1 MLTEL
6 IGRVSGGEDLSMQ
19 EMSDAIHL
27 IMQGECEDEK
37 IGLLL
42 MALKT
47 KGETID
53 EVAGA
58 ADAMR
63 KHMTKIRSDR
73 EELLD
78 TCGTGGSGRGTFNIS
93 TASAIVTAAA
103 GVPVAKHGN
112 RAMSSKTGSADVLA
126 ELGVNIE
133 ATIEQVERCLDKL
146 GLCFC
151 FAPLMHQSM
160 KHVGPVRKKLGV
172 RTIFNL
178 LGPLCNPAGACY
190 QLLGV
195 GIPEIRPLIAGALMR
210 LGTRRALVVAGE
222 DGMDEVSLAGKTD
235 VTEVGPDDS
244 TEFVWNPEIFGMES
258 AGSEGMKAETPSQ
271 SADIIRKL
279 LDGEKGPSRDVVVL
293 NSAAALWLAGKEN
306 NPVACAELTAE
317 AIDSGAAKDLLAKLA
332 EESSC

>member
-6 IGRVSGGEDLSMQ
+6 IGRVSGGQDLSMA
-19 EMSDAIHL
+19 EMSSAINL
-27 IMQGECEDEK
+27 IMQGKCDDET

-42 MALKT
+42 MALRT

-58 ADAMR
+58 AAAMR
-63 KHMTKIRSDR
+63 AHMTRIRSDR
-73 EELLD
+73 DELLD

-93 TASAIVTAAA
+93 TAAAIVTAAA

-126 ELGVNIE
+126 ELGVDIE
-133 ATIEQVERCLDKL
+133 ASVEQVERCLDKL
-146 GLCFC
+146 GICFC

-160 KHVGPVRKKLGV
+160 KYVGPVRRKLGV

-195 GIPEIRPLIAGALMR
+195 GIPEIRPLMAGALER
-210 LGTRRALVVAGE
+210 LGARRALVVSGE
-222 DGMDEVSLAGKTD
+222 DGMDEVTLSGTTN
-235 VTEVGPDDS
+235 VTEVEHGDT
-244 TEFVWNPEIFGMES
+244 TEFTWNPSVFGLEPAGTELMQASTPAAS
-258 AGSEGMKAETPSQ
+258 AEL
-271 SADIIRKL
+271 IRRI
-279 LDGEKGPSRDVVVL
+279 LDGEHGPPRDVVVL
-293 NSAAALWLAGKEN
+293 NSAAALWLAGKN
-306 NPVACAELTAE
+306 NSPEKCASLAAE
-317 AIDSGAAKDLLAKLA
+317 AIDTGAARDLLARLA
-332 EESSC
+332 EESR